1 MTTNRYDNLDFLLNI
16 YNEAIYQETSEFG
29 FEPIVRKN
37 IQLAD
42 LKKDNTFDYNH
53 IFDGEFNYLGIYNN
67 RIHFKRK
74 SKSGYP
80 CHVMFGCYDSAN
92 TVNLNRGVLYNMAVM
107 YMASE
112 IVFNEKFKHS
122 LLPVMLFD
130 IDKMDVVKKISNF

>member
-53 IFDGEFNYLGIYNN
+53 IFDGEFKYLGIYNN

-74 SKSGYP
+74 SIN
-80 CHVMFGCYDSAN
+80 FIN
-92 TVNLNRGVLYNMAVM
+92 TWPL
-107 YMASE
+107 
-112 IVFNEKFKHS
+112 
-122 LLPVMLFD
+122 
-130 IDKMDVVKKISNF
+130 